1 MISLSNLAS
10 GIDAFTSFCQTVTVP
25 HMKKILLTNCLKE
38 LRDIYQL
45 DEGFIHE
52 EDKEGVLDQVYPK
65 LLLSVNEVNQQRVL
79 LEQKKAAL
87 TKVGKGS
94 KDLSR
99 AASNLTV
106 SDSGTNITDDDH
118 FDDEDDNITEEDK
131 RRLVL
136 PDGVYIGQV
145 SDNELRHGH
154 GKFIFNEHS
163 TMAGHIYVGD
173 WKVILML
180 LPLLILLLL
189 IIIKLLIS

>member
-1 MISLSNLAS
+1 
-10 GIDAFTSFCQTVTVP
+10 
-25 HMKKILLTNCLKE
+25 MKKILLTNCLKE
-38 LRDIYQL
+38 LLDIYQL
-45 DEGFIHE
+45 NEGFTQE

-65 LLLSVNEVNQQRVL
+65 LLLSVSEVNQQRML

-87 TKVGKGS
+87 AKAALAKAALAKAGKGS

-106 SDSGTNITDDDH
+106 SDSGTNITDDNNY
-118 FDDEDDNITEEDK
+118 DDEDDNITEEDK

-145 SDNELRHGH
+145 SDSELRHGH
-154 GKFIFNEHS
+154 GKFTFNENS

-173 WKVILML
+173 WKV
-180 LPLLILLLL
+180 LPCYYYH
-189 IIIKLLIS
+189 